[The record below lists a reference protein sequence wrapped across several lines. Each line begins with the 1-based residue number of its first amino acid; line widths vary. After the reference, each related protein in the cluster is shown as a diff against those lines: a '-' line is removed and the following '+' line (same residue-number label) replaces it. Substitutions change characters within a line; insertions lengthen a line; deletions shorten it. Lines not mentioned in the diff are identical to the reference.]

1 MPYFLAG
8 LALLVLL
15 IFAAR
20 LFARAN
26 PRLLADAF
34 RKLAGVIAL
43 GAAGFLVLRG
53 ALPIAIPLGLFGFSL
68 IRPGAFGFGPFASS
82 TKSPGGT
89 SHVQTESLEME
100 LDHDSGEMEGTVL
113 KGAFEGRMLSSLSDG
128 ELGTLLDELRGTDQ
142 QAEALME
149 AYLDWRIPDWRE
161 AESDKDEEKSQPRS
175 RKPSGHMSVDE
186 AYAAKA
192 DASPASN
199 PLCAE
204 CNFSGGDLA
213 PRDLPFYARTAAY
226 LIRSAL
232 ATLSRVPVQPPDAG

>member
-20 LFARAN
+20 LFAKAN

-82 TKSPGGT
+82 TKSPGAT

-100 LDHDSGEMEGTVL
+100 LDHDSGEMEGMVL
-113 KGAFEGRMLSSLSDG
+113 KGAFEGRMLSSLSDA
-128 ELGTLLDELRGTDQ
+128 ELKTLLDELRGTDQ

-149 AYLDWRIPDWRE
+149 AYLDWRIPNWRDAE
-161 AESDKDEEKSQPRS
+161 ADKPKEESRARS

-186 AYAAKA
+186 AYAVLGLKRGASEEEISRAHRQMMKKFHPDQGGSTYLASRINEAK
-192 DASPASN
+192 DV
-199 PLCAE
+199 LL
-204 CNFSGGDLA
+204 G
-213 PRDLPFYARTAAY
+213 R
-226 LIRSAL
+226 
-232 ATLSRVPVQPPDAG
+232 

>member
-1 MPYFLAG
+1 MLYFLAG

-20 LFARAN
+20 LFAKVN

-43 GAAGFLVLRG
+43 GAAGFLILRG

-68 IRPGAFGFGPFASS
+68 IRPGVFGFGPFASS

-100 LDHDSGEMEGTVL
+100 LDHDSGEMEGMVL
-113 KGAFEGRMLSSLSDG
+113 KGRFEGRVLSSLSNA
-128 ELGTLLDELRGTDQ
+128 ELTRLLDELRDRDQ

-149 AYLDWRIPDWRE
+149 AYLDWRLPGWRD
-161 AESDKDEEKSQPRS
+161 AESEKDKKEESRARS

-186 AYAAKA
+186 AYAVLELKRGASEEEITRAHRRMMKKFHPDQGGSTYLASRINAAK
-192 DASPASN
+192 DV
-199 PLCAE
+199 LL
-204 CNFSGGDLA
+204 G
-213 PRDLPFYARTAAY
+213 R
-226 LIRSAL
+226 
-232 ATLSRVPVQPPDAG
+232 

>member
-1 MPYFLAG
+1 MLYFLAG

-89 SHVQTESLEME
+89 SHVQTDSLEME
-100 LDHDSGEMEGTVL
+100 LDHDSGEMEGMVL

-128 ELGTLLDELRGTDQ
+128 ELRTLLDELRGTDQ

-149 AYLDWRIPDWRE
+149 AYLDWRIPNWRDAE
-161 AESDKDEEKSQPRS
+161 ADKPKDESRARA

-186 AYAAKA
+186 AYAVLGLKRGASEEEISRAHRQMMKKFHPDQGGSTYLAARINEAK
-192 DASPASN
+192 DV
-199 PLCAE
+199 LL
-204 CNFSGGDLA
+204 G
-213 PRDLPFYARTAAY
+213 R
-226 LIRSAL
+226 
-232 ATLSRVPVQPPDAG
+232 